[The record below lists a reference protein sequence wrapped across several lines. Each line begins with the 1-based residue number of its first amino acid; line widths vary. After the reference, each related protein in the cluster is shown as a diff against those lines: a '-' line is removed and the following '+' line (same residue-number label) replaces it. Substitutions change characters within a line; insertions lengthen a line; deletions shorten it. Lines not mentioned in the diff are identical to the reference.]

1 MDKVLKIVS
10 LSTIYLKRAH
20 LYFSADSICYLK
32 AGFHM
37 IATIAMIAVVVVI
50 AQKNSSAIVA
60 IYGFH
65 MIATIA
71 EKVNEGRGDLRLTHS
86 SRHSSNSTWRL

>member
-1 MDKVLKIVS
+1 MTFS
-10 LSTIYLKRAH
+10 LPSPLS
-20 LYFSADSICYLK
+20 LQK

-37 IATIAMIAVVVVI
+37 IATIAAIVAIA
-50 AQKNSSAIVA
+50 AKNSSAIVA

-65 MIATIA
+65 MIAAIATVA
-71 EKVNEGRGDLRLTHS
+71 EKENEGRGDLRLTHR